1 MKKTV
6 GRSSGRCHRKIVL
19 RPQNLTLC
27 PKSQFALKGGD
38 LTSGLIPSV
47 SKQQKL
53 PCRPRHLEILLSLV
67 LLNEVNSVKILTAI
81 VLQEVKSRLVYVF
94 DSLLSQSMR
103 RPSVGVVRA

>member
-1 MKKTV
+1 M
-6 GRSSGRCHRKIVL
+6 
-19 RPQNLTLC
+19 TLC
-27 PKSQFALKGGD
+27 PKSQFALKEGD

-53 PCRPRHLEILLSLV
+53 PYRARAHLEILLSLV
-67 LLNEVNSVKILTAI
+67 SLNEVNSVKILTMI
-81 VLQEVKSRLVYVF
+81 VLLQEVKSRLVYVF